1 MTNPTKGSP
10 IRDFVAVHYAWL
22 VKVGWAGKRT
32 PLEDLALIA
41 SEVGEAANECRG
53 DKPLENFGEELADI
67 VLRVFG
73 TAYQNNI
80 DIEAEILKKMEKNDQ
95 QGNKGRIK

>member
-1 MTNPTKGSP
+1 MNPTPGSP
-10 IRDFVAVHYAWL
+10 MRDFIAVHYGWL
-22 VKVGWAGKRT
+22 VSVGWAGKRT

-53 DKPLENFGEELADI
+53 DKPQENFGEELADI

-73 TAYQNNI
+73 TAYQNDINI
-80 DIEAEILKKMEKNDQ
+80 EIEILKKMEKNQ
-95 QGNKGRIK
+95 KQGNKRRTK